1 MSAYTHKLFRCE
13 PCSLL
18 KRECLLAFANS
29 KNAVNLA
36 NVLHQSEE
44 EEAYEAKFEGI
55 SRTRQKKKLLFS
67 SKKVCMCLSID
78 DSGCD
83 N

>member
-44 EEAYEAKFEGI
+44 EEENEAKFEGI
-55 SRTRQKKKLLFS
+55 SRTRQKKTSVQQQKS
-67 SKKVCMCLSID
+67 VYVSVD
-78 DSGCD
+78 R
-83 N
+83 